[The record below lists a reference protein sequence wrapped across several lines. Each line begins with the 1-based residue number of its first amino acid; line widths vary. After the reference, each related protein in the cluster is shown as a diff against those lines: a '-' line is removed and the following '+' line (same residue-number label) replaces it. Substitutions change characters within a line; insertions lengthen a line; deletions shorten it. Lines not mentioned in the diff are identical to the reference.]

1 MKKKIQLPRLV
12 LNKKI
17 VARLTAAPSLM
28 QGGKFIT
35 DPTTENPC
43 DPISVMMPSCRKI
56 C

>member
-1 MKKKIQLPRLV
+1 MKKKIQLPKLA

-17 VARLTAAPSLM
+17 VARLTAGPSLM

-43 DPISVMMPSCRKI
+43 DPVPSMVLCTRKS